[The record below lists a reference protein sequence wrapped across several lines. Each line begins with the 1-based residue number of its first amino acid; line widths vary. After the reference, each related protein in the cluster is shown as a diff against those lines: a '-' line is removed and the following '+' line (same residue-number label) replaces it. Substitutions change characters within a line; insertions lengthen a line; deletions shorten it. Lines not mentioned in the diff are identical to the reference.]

1 MIDEFRYA
9 IVFDDGTFECHDIIA
24 TEDGA
29 REEFAEQWMSIH
41 AGHEHLKAP
50 VKMELIR
57 MRDDSDEILASYE
70 IHQEVAGG
78 KE

>member
-1 MIDEFRYA
+1 MDYFRYA
-9 IVFDDGTFECHDIIA
+9 IVFDDGTFETHDISGSEH
-24 TEDGA
+24 TA
-29 REEFAEQWMSIH
+29 RTIFSEQWMSIH
-41 AGHEHLKAP
+41 RGHDHLKAP